1 MTVAPTMVS
10 CHDDKRTNGNAYR
23 RSKTLRAGRRRCSL
37 EELMTRAVRTADLG
51 DSPARVRDLMI
62 CGDYGRLYQYL

>member
-1 MTVAPTMVS
+1 M
-10 CHDDKRTNGNAYR
+10 H
-23 RSKTLRAGRRRCSL
+23 AGCRRCSL
-37 EELMTRAVRTADLG
+37 EVMTRAVRTADLG